1 MKNRSRLEV
10 IASILEV
17 TKNPLAT
24 STKIIYNSFISHG
37 MLQEYL
43 PFILEKGLIQVKE
56 EKGKYPSSRSYI
68 LTDKGRCFLEIYD
81 KLSEMISRK
90 TKQEKEEER
99 M

>member
-24 STKIIYNSFISHG
+24 NTKIIYNSFISHG

-56 EKGKYPSSRSYI
+56 EYPSSRSYI
-68 LTDKGRCFLEIYD
+68 LTDKGRCFLEIYN

-90 TKQEKEEER
+90 TKQQKEQER